1 MKRTLG
7 TTLIG
12 SLLFAGAALA
22 AGPAVQE
29 ATQRDVNQQQRIEQG
44 LQSGQLN
51 TKEAGQ
57 LEHQQSR
64 IDQAEARDI
73 KRDGKLTGAD
83 QAQLNRM
90 QNNASANIYKDKH
103 NDVTGNPNSKSS
115 QRMQADVQRNVN
127 QQQRIVQGEKSG
139 SLTNR
144 EAGSLEHGQAKVD
157 NKEAKAAANG
167 RVSASEQKGIQKAE
181 NKQSARV
188 YKKKHNAK
196 VS

>member
-1 MKRTLG
+1 MKSTLG
-7 TTLIG
+7 TTMIG

-29 ATQRDVNQQQRIEQG
+29 TTQRDVNQQERIEQG

-57 LEHQQSR
+57 LERQQSR
-64 IDQAEARDI
+64 IDQTEARDL

-90 QNNASANIYKDKH
+90 QNKASATIYQDKH
-103 NDVTGNPNSKSS
+103 NAATGNPNSKSS
-115 QRMQADVQRNVN
+115 ERMQADVQRNVN
-127 QQQRIVQGEKSG
+127 QQQRIEQGEKSG

-144 EAGSLEHGQAKVD
+144 EAGSLEHGQAKVAR
-157 NKEAKAAANG
+157 KEANAAANG
-167 RVSASEQKGIQKAE
+167 HVGAKEQKNIQKAE
-181 NKQSARV
+181 NKQSRRIHN
-188 YKKKHNAK
+188 KKTN
-196 VS
+196 